1 MKKLNWKVEEVHKE
15 KIKKVTKRDNFN
27 ALLKIEEV
35 ASNEQLVEFINHE
48 LELLDKKSASH
59 TTAKT
64 ANQKANEEI
73 KKTIISE
80 LVRLGKSTISDIQKN
95 SEELAEYS
103 NQKLSALV
111 KQLVDNGEVT
121 KTVDKKKSYF
131 EVVE

>member
-1 MKKLNWKVEEVHKE
+1 ME

-59 TTAKT
+59 STAKT

-73 KKTIISE
+73 KTKIVDA
-80 LVRLGKSTISDIQKN
+80 LVQLGKSTISELQAG
-95 SEELAEYS
+95 SEEMAEYS
-103 NQKLSALV
+103 NQKLSALL
-111 KQLVDNGEVT
+111 KQLVDSKQVVRT
-121 KTVDKKKSYF
+121 MDKKKAYF
-131 EVVE
+131 EVAE

>member
-1 MKKLNWKVEEVHKE
+1 ME

-73 KKTIISE
+73 KKTIVNE

-111 KQLVDNGEVT
+111 KQLVDNGEVV
-121 KTVDKKKSYF
+121 KTTDKKKSYF
-131 EVVE
+131 EIAE

>member
-1 MKKLNWKVEEVHKE
+1 ME

-35 ASNEQLVEFINHE
+35 ASNEQLVGFINHE

-80 LVRLGKSTISDIQKN
+80 LARLGKSTISDIQKN

-111 KQLVDNGEVT
+111 RQLVDNGEVT

-131 EVVE
+131 EVAE

>member
-1 MKKLNWKVEEVHKE
+1 ME

-27 ALLKIEEV
+27 ALLKIKEV

-73 KKTIISE
+73 KTKIVDA
-80 LVRLGKSTISDIQKN
+80 LVKLGKSTISELQAG
-95 SEELAEYS
+95 SEEMAEYS
-103 NQKLSALV
+103 NQKLSALL
-111 KQLVDNGEVT
+111 KQLVDSKEVIRT
-121 KTVDKKKSYF
+121 MDKKKAYF
-131 EVVE
+131 EVAE

>member
-1 MKKLNWKVEEVHKE
+1 MIMFLLIIFYQFFLFFLLRLANFA
-15 KIKKVTKRDNFN
+15 IK
-27 ALLKIEEV
+27 
-35 ASNEQLVEFINHE
+35 
-48 LELLDKKSASH
+48 
-59 TTAKT
+59 
-64 ANQKANEEI
+64 I
-73 KKTIISE
+73 KKTIINE